1 LSYDRD
7 AIREYDDL
15 SRRSRFSFLASR
27 ISSSEQTDR
36 FITNSL
42 LSLNRYTE
50 CNRARNARNVNVRS
64 DAVKFP
70 NPTHIRKSNRMFKHA
85 RSYVKTSAS
94 RPRNDFSSLGDRSAR
109 VFAVFV
115 ITRIHRG
122 NCILHAIVSST
133 KEDHADHANLQAEC
147 LVCSFEL
154 LLTATISREI
164 CARYVAGKSLV
175 PLYISLLHRLL
186 TAETFYP
193 TFTSRIPR
201 IGALARIGSTF
212 RASDRSH
219 CSCIERGN
227 VNYRKYRKNNCSP
240 PLCASRIIRYQRIRS
255 NRIESIERSISAIAL
270 AIPNAIASLP
280 VRKDFSR
287 DPKSHALFELS

>member
-1 LSYDRD
+1 MNYHNRTGDWLIDCRTIAMRSENMT
-7 AIREYDDL
+7 ISRE
-15 SRRSRFSFLASR
+15 
-27 ISSSEQTDR
+27 SSEQTDR

-64 DAVKFP
+64 DAVKFS

-85 RSYVKTSAS
+85 HSYVKTSAS

-186 TAETFYP
+186 AAETFYP

-240 PLCASRIIRYQRIRS
+240 PLCFAYHSLSTHSLKS
-255 NRIESIERSISAIAL
+255 NRINRTIDLCHRACYSERD
-270 AIPNAIASLP
+270 
-280 VRKDFSR
+280 RFSPGSKGFFTR
-287 DPKSHALFELS
+287 S